1 MIGAIAGDIVGSRFE
16 WAYMKSK
23 DFELFPP
30 KKCSFTDDSVMTIAI
45 AAALADWK
53 AGGGELH
60 DHAIGIPHDLYRLR
74 HLAGCRLG
82 IHHLYGCAF
91 QCQ

>member
-30 KKCSFTDDSVMTIAI
+30 KKSPRYNRRRTPTMPSTP
-45 AAALADWK
+45 
-53 AGGGELH
+53 
-60 DHAIGIPHDLYRLR
+60 IPWT
-74 HLAGCRLG
+74 A
-82 IHHLYGCAF
+82 
-91 QCQ
+91 